1 MSKLYDKLSND
12 IGIDL
17 RTANTPVYDSGKGVV
32 INEPSVVAVNQKTG
46 RVVAVGAQAKAMLG
60 RTPGHIIAVRPLV
73 DGVISDF
80 EVTEEMLSYLI
91 KKAEGLSKKMLGPK
105 VVIGVPYGVT
115 NVERRAVRDAAKNA
129 GAREV
134 HIIEE
139 PMSAAIGIRLPVR
152 EATGSMI
159 IDIGGGT
166 TDIAVISLGGIVRAK
181 NLKVA
186 GDKLNN
192 DISSYIRNEFRI
204 LIGEKTAEEVK
215 IAIASVLPCNPSLET
230 TIRGRDLITGLP
242 REVIITD
249 SDIREAIGPSV
260 DTLFESVKEVLETTP
275 PEILSDVMK
284 NGIYMTGGGALI
296 RGVPEALS
304 DYVGIPVF
312 VADDPLTAVARGA
325 GIVLEELALFEDML
339 IQNEDDLTSAREK
352 KEDGRK
358 QCHQDPADSGRAV
371 RRLSCVLYISRS
383 RPACRSA
390 WRGVPV
396 RVLCRPGTAHR

>member
-1 MSKLYDKLSND
+1 MPSLKDKFLKMTSND

-17 RTANTPVYDSGKGVV
+17 GTANTLVYVSGQGVI

-46 RVVAVGAQAKAMLG
+46 QVVAVGTHAKNMLG
-60 RTPGHIIAVRPLV
+60 RTPAHIVAVRPLV

-91 KKAEGLSKKMLGPK
+91 KKAEGMSRRMFGPK

-134 HIIEE
+134 HIVEE

-152 EATGSMI
+152 DAVGNMI

-166 TDIAVISLGGIVRAK
+166 TDIAVISLGGIVKAK

-186 GDKLNN
+186 GDKFNQ
-192 DISSYIRNEFRI
+192 DIISYIRNEFKI
-204 LIGEKTAEEVK
+204 LIGEKTAEAIKV
-215 IAIASVLPCNPSLET
+215 AIASVIPNNPPLEAAV
-230 TIRGRDLITGLP
+230 RGRDLVTGLP

-249 SDIREAIGPSV
+249 GDIREAIGASV
-260 DTLFESVKEVLETTP
+260 DTLLDAVKEVLETTP
-275 PEILSDVMK
+275 PEILSDVMY
-284 NGIYMTGGGALI
+284 NGIYLTGGGALI
-296 RGVPEALS
+296 RGLPEVLS
-304 DYVGIPVF
+304 EHVGIPVK

-325 GIVLEELALFEDML
+325 GVILENLELYKDVL
-339 IQNEDDLTSAREK
+339 IQNEDELPPTR
-352 KEDGRK
+352 
-358 QCHQDPADSGRAV
+358 
-371 RRLSCVLYISRS
+371 
-383 RPACRSA
+383 
-390 WRGVPV
+390 
-396 RVLCRPGTAHR
+396 